1 MKTRILVVDDE
12 LSMREF
18 ISILLEREG
27 YEVVTAAD
35 ATTALERL
43 SASPIDLVISDVQ
56 MPGLNGLE
64 LLAKIRE
71 SCPETAVLLITAYS
85 TAEQAVEAMKLGAYD
100 YLAKPFKVEEIK
112 VLVHNALEKRDLQ
125 RENLLLREKAKACE
139 GFGNLIGT
147 SPRMR
152 ELFSMLRKVADSPST
167 VLILGESGT
176 GKELAARAVHDN
188 SPRSAKPFVAVNCG
202 AIPEALIESELF
214 GHTKGAFTGAI
225 GERAGLFEQAHGGT
239 LFLDEI
245 GELPLAMQTRLLR
258 VLQEREVRRVG
269 GTTTKKVDVRVLAAS
284 NRDLAEQIKE
294 GSFREDLYY
303 RINVVQVTMPP
314 LRERI
319 EDIPLLIEHLA
330 RKHGCSGSSGSVIT
344 SEALKCLMTYQ
355 FPGNVRELEN
365 IVERSL
371 VLNRDKITYESLP
384 AHTRG
389 GGKRFDLH
397 TAVVIPDEGIAL
409 EPALENLE
417 KQYLLKALEK
427 TNGVKK
433 RAAELL
439 GMSFRSFRYK
449 LAKYE
454 LAGESDDYS

>member
-1 MKTRILVVDDE
+1 MKTKILVVDDE

-27 YEVVTAAD
+27 YEVLTAAD
-35 ATTALERL
+35 ADTALERL
-43 SASPIDLVISDVQ
+43 ASSAIDLVISDVQ

-64 LLAKIRE
+64 LLARIRA
-71 SCPETAVLLITAYS
+71 SSPETAVLLITAYS

-112 VLVHNALEKRDLQ
+112 VLVRNALEKRDLQ
-125 RENLLLREKAKACE
+125 RENLQLKEKAQACE
-139 GFGNLIGT
+139 GFGSLLGI

-152 ELFSMLRKVADSPST
+152 ELFGILRKVADSPST

-176 GKELAARAVHDN
+176 GKELAARAIHDN
-188 SPRSAKPFVAVNCG
+188 SSRQGRPFVAVNCG
-202 AIPEALIESELF
+202 AIPESLIESELF
-214 GHTKGAFTGAI
+214 GHAKGAFTGAV

-269 GTTTKKVDVRVLAAS
+269 GSATRKVDVRVVAAS
-284 NRDLAEQIKE
+284 NRNLSEQVQE

-303 RINVVQVTMPP
+303 RINVVQVIMPP

-319 EDIPLLIEHLA
+319 EDIPLLVDHLS
-330 RKHGCSGSSGSVIT
+330 RKHGCLEARGRAIT
-344 SEALKCLMTYQ
+344 SDALKTLMTYP

-365 IVERSL
+365 IVERSM
-371 VLNRDKITYESLP
+371 VLNRSQITPESLP
-384 AHTRG
+384 PHVRG
-389 GGKRFDLH
+389 GAKRFDLQS
-397 TAVVIPDEGIAL
+397 TIEIPDGGIAL
-409 EPALENLE
+409 EPALEELE
-417 KQYLLKALEK
+417 KRYLLKALEK
-427 TNGVKK
+427 SSGIKK

-449 LAKYE
+449 LAKYG
-454 LAGESDDYS
+454 LAGEPDDP

>member
-27 YEVVTAAD
+27 YEVLTAAD

-43 SASPIDLVISDVQ
+43 AASSIDLVISDVQ

-64 LLAKIRE
+64 LLSRIRA

-125 RENLLLREKAKACE
+125 RENVLLREKAKACE
-139 GFGNLIGT
+139 GFGSLIGT

-152 ELFSMLRKVADSPST
+152 ELFALLRKVAESAST

-176 GKELAARAVHDN
+176 GKELAARAVHET
-188 SPRSAKPFVAVNCG
+188 SPRKGKPFVAVNCG
-202 AIPEALIESELF
+202 AIPETLIESELF
-214 GHTKGAFTGAI
+214 GHAKGAFTGAV
-225 GERAGLFEQAHGGT
+225 GERAGLFEQAQSGT

-269 GTTTKKVDVRVLAAS
+269 GSTTKKVDVRVLAAS
-284 NRDLAEQIKE
+284 NRDLAEQVKE

-330 RKHGCSGSSGSVIT
+330 HKHGIASSSAGIIT
-344 SEALKCLMTYQ
+344 SEALKSLMTYQ

-371 VLNRDKITYESLP
+371 VLSSDKITLDSLP
-384 AHTRG
+384 QHVRG

-397 TAVVIPDEGIAL
+397 AAVAIPDEGMAL

-427 TNGVKK
+427 SSGVKK

-454 LAGESDDYS
+454 LASESDEP